1 MAYISKAAVK
11 KYAVQ
16 RGYIAPNKPLTPY
29 MTYRIREEMKSNGKQ
44 TPPVTKSKIVKRPV
58 TKKKKSPPKRKK
70 NGAVKGAAK
79 IRKVKSKTHKI
90 FNIFG

>member
-29 MTYRIREEMKSNGKQ
+29 MAYRIREEMKNNGKQ
-44 TPPVTKSKIVKRPV
+44 TPPT
-58 TKKKKSPPKRKK
+58 TKKKPTQPPTVKKKRVAPKKKK
-70 NGAVKGAAK
+70 NGASKGAAK
-79 IRKVKSKTHKI
+79 IRKVKSKTHKV